1 MRQKKLRMKR
11 TRLNVEP
18 IVGKNPVSRED
29 GKVLYDKIKKLW
41 EDSDQITVD
50 FDNLIVASVSFMDE
64 AFGHLALEHPRE
76 ELKTKLRFVGMN
88 EYDRALLNDIIL
100 SRVRQRNV
108 GAHRARPAKRS
119 LKSEPRL
126 KRTASR

>member
-1 MRQKKLRMKR
+1 MRGA
-11 TRLNVEP
+11 TINVEQ
-18 IVGKNPVSRED
+18 ISGKNTVSRED
-29 GKVLYDKIKKLW
+29 GKILYDKIKHLW
-41 EDSDQITVD
+41 KSSDQITVD
-50 FDNLIVASVSFMDE
+50 FDDLIVASVSFMDE

-108 GAHRARPAKRS
+108 RVHGAQPTGRS
-119 LKSEPRL
+119 PKSEPRL

>member
-1 MRQKKLRMKR
+1 MKR

-29 GKVLYDKIKKLW
+29 GKVLYDKIRKLW
-41 EDSDQITVD
+41 KSSDQITID
-50 FDNLIVASVSFMDE
+50 FDNLVVASVSFMDE

-76 ELKTKLRFVGMN
+76 ELKRKLRFVGMN

-108 GAHRARPAKRS
+108 RVHGAQPTGRS
-119 LKSEPRL
+119 PKSEPRL